1 MDELGYYNI
10 IIMNICQA
18 IEYTFF
24 KVLGEFFMD
33 KYLLERQVMFSK
45 NIEGCREVIFDL
57 RYVDITAYTGLA
69 ESTMISYDT
78 KSVSPYITVA
88 KKIADMYCTDIE
100 RLCGDEIYFDIEEV
114 LSLQV
119 AFINRLGEID
129 IKPYKEKILAEI
141 DKYLSLS
148 KYEVYQLLS
157 QTFREIISDLHHS
170 GKYVKIETDKS
181 IIENF
186 IKNFHDLHSF
196 SKINYRKLGKAIDM
210 SIGNLTRLAQGNEPM
225 LSAVIKLADFF
236 GVTITQM
243 LSDNPNF
250 DYEKIQKE
258 IEDKT
263 SIANLPPV
271 ISDKKIKKDRK
282 LRIELLD
289 KNQVKKLIGKLF
301 NKIVL

>member
-1 MDELGYYNI
+1 MYYFNI
-10 IIMNICQA
+10 
-18 IEYTFF
+18 F
-24 KVLGEFFMD
+24 GEIFMD
-33 KYLLERQVMFSK
+33 KYLLERQIMFSR
-45 NIEGCREVIFDL
+45 NIECCREVIFDL
-57 RYVDITAYTGLA
+57 RYLDITAYTGLA

-78 KSVSPYITVA
+78 KAVSPYITVA
-88 KKIADMYCTDIE
+88 KKIADLYCTDIE
-100 RLCGDEIYFDIEEV
+100 RLCADEIYFDIEEV

-119 AFINRLGEID
+119 AFINRLGGVD
-129 IKPYKEKILAEI
+129 IKPYKEKILAEM

-148 KYEVYQLLS
+148 KYEVYKLLS
-157 QTFREIISDLHHS
+157 QTLRDIISDLHRD
-170 GKYVKIETDKS
+170 GRYIKIEMNER

-186 IKNFHDLHSF
+186 TKNFHDLHAF

-236 GVTITQM
+236 DVSITQM
-243 LSDNPNF
+243 LSENPKF

-258 IEDKT
+258 IEGKT
-263 SIANLPPV
+263 SNANLPPT

-289 KNQVKKLIGKLF
+289 KRQIRKLLDNCLKKIEG
-301 NKIVL
+301 

>member
-1 MDELGYYNI
+1 MSN
-10 IIMNICQA
+10 
-18 IEYTFF
+18 
-24 KVLGEFFMD
+24 
-33 KYLLERQVMFSK
+33 YLLERQIMFSR
-45 NIEGCREVIFDL
+45 NIECSREVIFNL
-57 RYVDITAYTGLA
+57 RYLDITAYTGLA

-78 KSVSPYITVA
+78 KAVSPYITVA

-100 RLCGDEIYFDIEEV
+100 RLCADEIYFDIEEV

-119 AFINRLGEID
+119 AFIKRLSGID

-148 KYEVYQLLS
+148 KYEVYKLIS
-157 QTFREIISDLHHS
+157 QTFRDIICDLHRD
-170 GKYVKIETDKS
+170 GKYVKIETDNK

-186 IKNFHDLHSF
+186 TKNFHDLHAF

-236 GVTITQM
+236 GVSITQL
-243 LSDNPNF
+243 LSENPQF

-258 IEDKT
+258 IEGKT

-289 KNQVKKLIGKLF
+289 KRQIRKLLDNCLKK
-301 NKIVL
+301 N

>member
-1 MDELGYYNI
+1 
-10 IIMNICQA
+10 
-18 IEYTFF
+18 
-24 KVLGEFFMD
+24 MD
-33 KYLLERQVMFSK
+33 KYLLERQIMFSR
-45 NIEGCREVIFDL
+45 NIECCREVIFDL
-57 RYVDITAYTGLA
+57 RYLDITAYTGLA

-78 KSVSPYITVA
+78 KAVSPYITVA

-119 AFINRLGEID
+119 AFIKRLGGID
-129 IKPYKEKILAEI
+129 VKPYKEKILASI
-141 DKYLSLS
+141 DKCLTLS
-148 KYEVYQLLS
+148 KYEVYKLLS
-157 QTFREIISDLHHS
+157 RTFRDIISDLHRS
-170 GKYVKIETDKS
+170 GKYEKIETDES

-186 IKNFHDLHSF
+186 TKNFHDLHNF
-196 SKINYRKLGKAIDM
+196 LRVNYRKLGKAIDM

-236 GVTITQM
+236 GVSISQM
-243 LSDNPNF
+243 LSENPNF

-258 IEDKT
+258 IEGKT
-263 SIANLPPV
+263 SNANLSPA

-289 KNQVKKLIGKLF
+289 KRQIRKLLDNCLKKIEG
-301 NKIVL
+301 

>member
-1 MDELGYYNI
+1 
-10 IIMNICQA
+10 
-18 IEYTFF
+18 
-24 KVLGEFFMD
+24 MD
-33 KYLLERQVMFSK
+33 KYLLEKQIMFSR
-45 NIEGCREVIFDL
+45 NIECCREVIFDL
-57 RYVDITAYTGLA
+57 RYLDITAYTGLA

-78 KSVSPYITVA
+78 RAVSPYITVA

-119 AFINRLGEID
+119 EFINRLGGIE
-129 IKPYKEKILAEI
+129 IKPYKEKILAKI
-141 DKYLSLS
+141 DKYLTLS
-148 KYEVYQLLS
+148 KYEVYKLLS
-157 QTFREIISDLHHS
+157 QTFRDIISDLHRS
-170 GKYVKIETDKS
+170 GRYVKIESDEK

-186 IKNFHDLHSF
+186 TKNFHDLHDNL
-196 SKINYRKLGKAIDM
+196 KINYRKLGKAIDM

-243 LSDNPNF
+243 LSEKPNF

-258 IEDKT
+258 IERKAG
-263 SIANLPPV
+263 IANLPPV
-271 ISDKKIKKDRK
+271 ISNKKIKKDRN

-289 KNQVKKLIGKLF
+289 LVQSKKMIIKWL
-301 NKIVL
+301 NKVNL